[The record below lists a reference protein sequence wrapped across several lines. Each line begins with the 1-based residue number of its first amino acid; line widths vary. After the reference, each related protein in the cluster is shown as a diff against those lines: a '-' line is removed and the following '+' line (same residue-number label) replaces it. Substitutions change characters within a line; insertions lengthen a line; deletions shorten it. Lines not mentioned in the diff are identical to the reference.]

1 MAPPRTHP
9 LRATEAAPP
18 VAGVEDGAG
27 VPEAEEA
34 VIAEAVGAPV
44 TRGVEL
50 ATREED
56 LAGDFLG
63 VKTGVEVQ
71 DGVSVEVEVWVGV
84 AVEVGVGVGVG
95 VGVLVL
101 V

>member
-27 VPEAEEA
+27 APEAAGA
-34 VIAEAVGAPV
+34 VTAGAVGAPV

-56 LAGDFLG
+56 LEGDFLG
-63 VKTGVEVQ
+63 VKTGVEVE
-71 DGVSVEVEVWVGV
+71 DGVTVEVEEWVGV
-84 AVEVGVGVGVG
+84 TVEVGVGVGVG
-95 VGVLVL
+95 VGVLV
-101 V
+101 